1 MPAGEWTLVTNSNEE
16 YSFSAFSSLPF
27 YTGINS
33 RLLDLAEV
41 GKQRRIIDLGCG
53 TGGVTKLILDRLQAA
68 RETVIYA
75 IDHSSIALRAA
86 VTDLGDRRDAAVR
99 FVQAEVQQLSD
110 AVREQVDAIVYCNS
124 IHYVPDKEQLLRQ
137 IRVKLEP
144 GGILAFNTSF
154 FEGSHPPESHE
165 FYRRWMMKSLRILK
179 RDHGIMPDKSKKV
192 EARVQLTPEEYESLL
207 ERSGFRVVKQ
217 EIAQVEV
224 PISGWHHISGFSDW
238 IEGIMPGV
246 PLDKGRES
254 LQKGL
259 EEVWSDMN
267 LETVPRRW
275 MSVSAART

>member
-1 MPAGEWTLVTNSNEE
+1 MVTNSNEE

-33 RLLDLAEV
+33 QLLDLAEV

-75 IDHSSIALRAA
+75 IDHSSIALRTA
-86 VTDLGDRRDAAVR
+86 VSDLGDRRDAAVR

-124 IHYVPDKEQLLRQ
+124 IHYVPDKEELLRQ

-179 RDHGIMPDKSKKV
+179 RDHGIMPDKTKKV

-207 ERSGFRVVKQ
+207 ERSGFRVVRQ
-217 EIAQVEV
+217 EIAQVDV

-267 LETVPRRW
+267 LTTVPRRW

>member
-1 MPAGEWTLVTNSNEE
+1 MVTNSNEE